1 MSIINDF
8 QKLAGVVPTSGAS
21 HKSTLVTE
29 SKTDMSPEEL
39 KQVRAA
45 VITTLKSLEK
55 EARDTQRPALT
66 KLYKQD
72 ADVYDAIL
80 DLVMKNR
87 HEAAKK
93 LWNKQDT
100 GCRDH
105 VFDMN
110 SDAIVKK
117 ALTDYFGVAMLKE
130 TAEMIVEEEQ
140 FYIVLPASANSE
152 LSDIV
157 SKVSATSLK
166 NIILGS
172 PKNEIKDIAIFPSS
186 AKSKAHALAQTRW
199 HDAREAPE
207 DEEVVKE
214 SAETEAL
221 ARSQGRKAARSGGG
235 NPYDKKTNPHEYNE
249 WLDGFDEEKADRR
262 GGYSKEMTESEQL
275 DEISKKTLA
284 SYAKKAVDDVSYNS
298 FTAGEKDIEDPSRLE
313 HDKKAFK
320 RQKGVEKAVDKLT
333 KESFTEKEANDP
345 WIKGRKSNSNSDGES
360 GSNPYKPGTPNY
372 KQWQQGWD
380 EAEADNKKKY
390 NESVVED
397 LGTKDLNEEEY
408 AGGTKV
414 EITSGKYKG
423 EKGHISY
430 DEDGE
435 QWIVIHMMGHTH
447 DLSTANTKFKVL
459 KENTQKVEVTTLADE
474 QESLE
479 KEITTKDPSNSV
491 PPTVFSDINKKLKE
505 VAFRIDHL
513 SHIDPS
519 YQEHGY
525 WARFIVEMNKIVDM
539 LKQGTDESFKEAAT
553 KLQTFEN
560 VALAE
565 VPASLWKFLSVDMY
579 KTPEQRKP
587 SLSARFQEVKY
598 GKGE

>member
-8 QKLAGVVPTSGAS
+8 QKLAGVPTSGAS
-21 HKSTLVTE
+21 HKPTLVTE
-29 SKTDMSPEEL
+29 GKTDMSPEEL

-45 VITTLKSLEK
+45 VINTLKSLEK

-87 HEAAKK
+87 HDAAKK
-93 LWNKQDT
+93 LWTKQDT

-110 SDAIVKK
+110 SDVAVKK
-117 ALTDYFGVAMLKE
+117 ALADYFGVTMLKE
-130 TAEMIVEEEQ
+130 AAEMIVDEEQ
-140 FYIVLPASANSE
+140 FYVVLPASANSE
-152 LSDIV
+152 IDDIV

-166 NIILGS
+166 NIIIGS

-186 AKSKAHALAQTRW
+186 AKSEAHALAQTRW

-214 SAETEAL
+214 SAETEAK
-221 ARSQGRKAARSGGG
+221 AWKQGMKAGRSGGS
-235 NPYDKKTNPHEYNE
+235 NPYDKKTNPKEYNE
-249 WLDGFDEEKADRR
+249 WEDGFDDGKADRR

-284 SYAKKAVDDVSYNS
+284 SYAKKAVDDVSYHS

-345 WIKGRKSNSNSDGES
+345 WIKGWKANNNSDGES
-360 GSNPYKPGTPNY
+360 GSNPYKPGTDDHQ
-372 KQWQQGWD
+372 QWQLGWD

-390 NESVVED
+390 NESVVTEGESDKEYQTYLKTTKNPLSYED
-397 LGTKDLNEEEY
+397 WTKKEY
-408 AGGTKV
+408 DDEALRDQSRSRARELKV
-414 EITSGKYKG
+414 KDTMSES
-423 EKGHISY
+423 
-430 DEDGE
+430 DERVV
-435 QWIVIHMMGHTH
+435 Q
-447 DLSTANTKFKVL
+447 
-459 KENTQKVEVTTLADE
+459 LADE
-474 QESLE
+474 QSKLQQQAD
-479 KEITTKDPSNSV
+479 KEDPSNGV
-491 PPTVFSDINKKLKE
+491 PPAVFSDINKKLKE
-505 VAFRIDHL
+505 VAFKIEHL

-525 WARFIVEMNKIVDM
+525 WARFIIEMNKIVDM
-539 LKQGTDESFKEAAT
+539 LKQGTDEAFKEAAT
-553 KLQTFEN
+553 KLQSFEN

-579 KTPEQRKP
+579 KTPEQRKS
-587 SLSARFQEVKY
+587 SLSVKFQEVKY